1 MLKLRHLSFFNIYE
15 TTEPLAYY
23 SRTRNIPQNLL
34 ILENKDTFFS
44 MRRHLLEGNEEI
56 LGIKIDTLIYGAGK
70 GIFRSFEDFDLCVEP
85 YMQAEGNRIFYF
97 GDAVLE
103 WGVTILIYLVG
114 GYLVFCRALAGFFA
128 FV

>member
-1 MLKLRHLSFFNIYE
+1 MSFFNIYE

-85 YMQAEGNRIFYF
+85 YMQAEGNQ
-97 GDAVLE
+97 
-103 WGVTILIYLVG
+103 ILKKDSSSPHRFKIRFPCPLDKNFSCPQISK
-114 GYLVFCRALAGFFA
+114 LRSFTDTLN
-128 FV
+128 